1 MTLRCTVLA
10 HWQLL
15 HGRICN
21 NAGKSLSY
29 SCPFCCIGVLW
40 LPNEVH
46 LHFALVGRA
55 DESNKIM
62 YPLVPVPLPAL
73 KFITITKFHVL
84 AVWIMTPLMD
94 TYTCI
99 STVLT
104 PCRGGSARISYWAG
118 MESAGA
124 PYSRPRPSSGSSSD
138 ATSWIL
144 HRDQYILLCVI
155 I

>member
-1 MTLRCTVLA
+1 MAGSAIMQVNHSPTPALSVVSGFCGCLMKCIYTL
-10 HWQLL
+10 
-15 HGRICN
+15 
-21 NAGKSLSY
+21 
-29 SCPFCCIGVLW
+29 
-40 LPNEVH
+40 
-46 LHFALVGRA
+46 LVGRA

-124 PYSRPRPSSGSSSD
+124 PYSRPRPSSGSSSE
-138 ATSWIL
+138 TSWIL